1 MNGYFNNHRCAVCN
15 RVSSVL
21 IETNVEDYTKKRFFR
36 DDKHVDVIC
45 EDCKEVHEDLMLDYE
60 GQDDPWRNYSNDNSK
75 YAQEI
80 SILVGPHRTE
90 SEDLFEGDEHFYEE
104 EA

>member
-1 MNGYFNNHRCAVCN
+1 MSGYFNNHRCAVCN

-36 DDKHVDVIC
+36 DDKHADVIC

-60 GQDDPWRNYSNDNSK
+60 GQDDPWRNYSNDNSNYDLWIIRDSAERK
-75 YAQEI
+75 DI
-80 SILVGPHRTE
+80 P
-90 SEDLFEGDEHFYEE
+90 EDAELYEE